1 MIERTAHAASSKDV
15 SHTTS
20 PPEVESS
27 VEIGTN
33 SPVPVRF
40 LFWCNLQS
48 YIFFGSKALWD
59 KKKKNTRA
67 HLCLLGPSKEYI
79 QVDWRVHL
87 SSVRQSG
94 SWSGVHTLCIL
105 PEQEEVG
112 TNQTICWDPIET
124 ERSEAAIPRRNRGDV
139 KCQTPRGWQHDHC
152 DRWFQKTWYPVSTME
167 MTKKLPALHENSK
180 FGCGGVGG

>member
-1 MIERTAHAASSKDV
+1 MIERTASAGSSKDV

-59 KKKKNTRA
+59 KKKKNMRA

-79 QVDWRVHL
+79 LVDWRFHL

-94 SWSGVHTLCIL
+94 SWSGVLYVYYQSRKRLCETHL
-105 PEQEEVG
+105 WKTQRG
-112 TNQTICWDPIET
+112 TV
-124 ERSEAAIPRRNRGDV
+124 RSITNI
-139 KCQTPRGWQHDHC
+139 
-152 DRWFQKTWYPVSTME
+152 YS
-167 MTKKLPALHENSK
+167 LPASLYTVYGRAPDPYILKTNIDRIWTIFYRS
-180 FGCGGVGG
+180 GNP

>member
-1 MIERTAHAASSKDV
+1 MRKTQERLVRYYLWLTIELLYVRVGTKEYVLVIERTAPAASSKDV

-79 QVDWRVHL
+79 LVD
-87 SSVRQSG
+87 
-94 SWSGVHTLCIL
+94 
-105 PEQEEVG
+105 
-112 TNQTICWDPIET
+112 
-124 ERSEAAIPRRNRGDV
+124 
-139 KCQTPRGWQHDHC
+139 
-152 DRWFQKTWYPVSTME
+152 
-167 MTKKLPALHENSK
+167 
-180 FGCGGVGG
+180 

>member
-1 MIERTAHAASSKDV
+1 MASVPAVLYSKSKYNLSQLKLGQTQPSQVLCRHPKEYVLVIERTAPAASSKDV
-15 SHTTS
+15 THTTS

-59 KKKKNTRA
+59 KKKKNMRA

-79 QVDWRVHL
+79 LVD
-87 SSVRQSG
+87 
-94 SWSGVHTLCIL
+94 
-105 PEQEEVG
+105 
-112 TNQTICWDPIET
+112 
-124 ERSEAAIPRRNRGDV
+124 
-139 KCQTPRGWQHDHC
+139 
-152 DRWFQKTWYPVSTME
+152 
-167 MTKKLPALHENSK
+167 
-180 FGCGGVGG
+180 

>member
-1 MIERTAHAASSKDV
+1 MFPYSTVIFLRSIVAKEYVLVIERTAPAASSKDV

-59 KKKKNTRA
+59 KKKKNMRA

-79 QVDWRVHL
+79 LVD
-87 SSVRQSG
+87 
-94 SWSGVHTLCIL
+94 
-105 PEQEEVG
+105 
-112 TNQTICWDPIET
+112 
-124 ERSEAAIPRRNRGDV
+124 
-139 KCQTPRGWQHDHC
+139 
-152 DRWFQKTWYPVSTME
+152 
-167 MTKKLPALHENSK
+167 
-180 FGCGGVGG
+180 

>member
-1 MIERTAHAASSKDV
+1 MYWDMENDCARTQKTKEYVLVIERTAPAASSKDV

-59 KKKKNTRA
+59 KKKKNMRA

-79 QVDWRVHL
+79 LVD
-87 SSVRQSG
+87 
-94 SWSGVHTLCIL
+94 
-105 PEQEEVG
+105 
-112 TNQTICWDPIET
+112 
-124 ERSEAAIPRRNRGDV
+124 
-139 KCQTPRGWQHDHC
+139 
-152 DRWFQKTWYPVSTME
+152 
-167 MTKKLPALHENSK
+167 
-180 FGCGGVGG
+180 

>member
-1 MIERTAHAASSKDV
+1 MGQPNTAHAQQVAVGLDWVGWRGEGKEYICDRMHTAQYPAASSKDL

-79 QVDWRVHL
+79 LVD
-87 SSVRQSG
+87 
-94 SWSGVHTLCIL
+94 
-105 PEQEEVG
+105 
-112 TNQTICWDPIET
+112 
-124 ERSEAAIPRRNRGDV
+124 
-139 KCQTPRGWQHDHC
+139 
-152 DRWFQKTWYPVSTME
+152 
-167 MTKKLPALHENSK
+167 
-180 FGCGGVGG
+180 